1 MGVGGGARMRDNLCT
16 YVCGG
21 GGGCWR
27 VCGVKVT
34 DFKSVLW
41 PLTGATE
48 AQYERAE
55 QRGQQW
61 PRPINIPAA
70 FMSRLDPPLHSH
82 LIKVTN
88 ISSCKP

>member
-1 MGVGGGARMRDNLCT
+1 MDEGDPRWDNLCT

-27 VCGVKVT
+27 VCRVKVT

-70 FMSRLDPPLHSH
+70 FMSRPDPPLHSH

>member
-1 MGVGGGARMRDNLCT
+1 MGGNGRGVCVLWSGGGVGGCAGL
-16 YVCGG
+16 
-21 GGGCWR
+21 
-27 VCGVKVT
+27 
-34 DFKSVLW
+34 KSQILNQFFGL
-41 PLTGATE
+41 LTGATE

-88 ISSCKP
+88 INSCKP

>member
-1 MGVGGGARMRDNLCT
+1 MVEGGRRWDNLGT

-21 GGGCWR
+21 GGGGWR

-41 PLTGATE
+41 PLTGPTE